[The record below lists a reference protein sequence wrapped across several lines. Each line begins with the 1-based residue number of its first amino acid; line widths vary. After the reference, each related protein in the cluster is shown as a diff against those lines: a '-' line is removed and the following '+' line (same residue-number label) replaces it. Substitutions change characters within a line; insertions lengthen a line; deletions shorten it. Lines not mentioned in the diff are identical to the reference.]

1 MPLCMPSPIT
11 STLFS
16 SNLLLLSVTAHC
28 TAPTLQSM
36 VEETAHDLPIT
47 DNPVD
52 DDARNDSGA
61 KSATTTTSSSATP
74 VAIKPAN
81 NKVPKMTDY

>member
-1 MPLCMPSPIT
+1 
-11 STLFS
+11 
-16 SNLLLLSVTAHC
+16 
-28 TAPTLQSM
+28 M
-36 VEETAHDLPIT
+36 VEEIAHDLPIT

-61 KSATTTTSSSATP
+61 KSATTTTSSSATL